1 MARTKVLQ
9 EKVPSN
15 ESRRDGDDSVD
26 PNDDT
31 AMQPVVSIKGQDF
44 GNKKVQQFMK
54 TQEYMLK
61 KRIKEHNLNNLIVGT
76 EDELQR
82 EFENDDMQTDV
93 VDARIEK

>member
-1 MARTKVLQ
+1 MERTRVVH
-9 EKVPSN
+9 EKPTS
-15 ESRRDGDDSVD
+15 DGDESIDPEDDSRMKPIVG
-26 PNDDT
+26 
-31 AMQPVVSIKGQDF
+31 IKGENY

-54 TQEYMLK
+54 QQNYMLK

-93 VDARIEK
+93 VDARI